1 MTNFKA
7 HKKKVTQLGP
17 TASGLIGPA
26 PSIKIEVQTHFD
38 SIWLYPFSWMF
49 SLWLYF
55 YFCQVAIFWL
65 KKVQFSSQKCNF
77 YLWKILH
84 CNFWKNRK
92 EEKLLKTTKML
103 HYLFTYFVSKTE
115 RIFCRLVLISVFPP
129 TYYLLKL
136 RSEWSMQKKVFC
148 SKKLIFPFYHSP
160 PNASK
165 KNREIKR
172 VLNDFVVTYQKTIP
186 PTNLAKNS
194 AM

>member
-1 MTNFKA
+1 MQKQLLKNYCWLWTKKVINFMA
-7 HKKKVTQLGP
+7 HKKRLPNWAQLL
-17 TASGLIGPA
+17 GLNFGPA

-92 EEKLLKTTKML
+92 EEKRKNYSKQQKCYTTSL
-103 HYLFTYFVSKTE
+103 RILSPKTE
-115 RIFCRLVLISVFPP
+115 RIFCRLVLISVS
-129 TYYLLKL
+129 TKL
-136 RSEWSMQKKVFC
+136 G
-148 SKKLIFPFYHSP
+148 Y
-160 PNASK
+160 
-165 KNREIKR
+165 
-172 VLNDFVVTYQKTIP
+172 
-186 PTNLAKNS
+186 
-194 AM
+194 

>member
-1 MTNFKA
+1 M
-7 HKKKVTQLGP
+7 GP
-17 TASGLIGPA
+17 NSGLIWPA

-84 CNFWKNRK
+84 CNFWKQERK
-92 EEKLLKTTKML
+92 KITQNNKNTSLPLYVFCL
-103 HYLFTYFVSKTE
+103 SNTE
-115 RIFCRLVLISVFPP
+115 RIFCRLVLISVSPP

-136 RSEWSMQKKVFC
+136 RSEWSMQKIVFC
-148 SKKLIFPFYHSP
+148 SKKLIFPFYNSP
-160 PNASK
+160 PNARK
-165 KNREIKR
+165 KNRGIKR
-172 VLNDFVVTYQKTIP
+172 VLNDFVVTYQKNNP

-194 AM
+194 AT

>member
-1 MTNFKA
+1 MNCKQLLKNYCWLWTKKVTNFKA

-84 CNFWKNRK
+84 CNFWKQ
-92 EEKLLKTTKML
+92 
-103 HYLFTYFVSKTE
+103 E
-115 RIFCRLVLISVFPP
+115 R
-129 TYYLLKL
+129 
-136 RSEWSMQKKVFC
+136 
-148 SKKLIFPFYHSP
+148 
-160 PNASK
+160 K
-165 KNREIKR
+165 KNYSKQQKCYTTSLRILSPKQNEF
-172 VLNDFVVTYQKTIP
+172 FVG
-186 PTNLAKNS
+186 LF
-194 AM
+194 